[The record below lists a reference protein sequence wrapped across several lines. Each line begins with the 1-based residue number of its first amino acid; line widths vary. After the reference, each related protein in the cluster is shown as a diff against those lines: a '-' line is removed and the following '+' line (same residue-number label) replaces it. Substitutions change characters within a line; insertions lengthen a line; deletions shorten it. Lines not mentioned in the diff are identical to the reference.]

1 MSYPIPDLDG
11 TDLEVRIDVKN
22 SLFIANLRH
31 TPGRQACTEHLHAM
45 KQLYPDANH
54 HCWAVVAEAP
64 GNSTYW
70 GFSDAGEPSGTAGR
84 PMLQVLSH
92 TDIGEVSVVVIR
104 YFGGTKLGTGGLVKA
119 YSDAVKAVLGK
130 CPTKVKREM
139 SKLTIRLPYDLS
151 GKIEHLCSR
160 YGGEIVERL
169 YQQELIYVVNLETTK
184 LPQLK
189 KALLSWENKGVRPE
203 V

>member
-1 MSYPIPDLDG
+1 MSYPIPDLQQPQ
-11 TDLEVRIDVKN
+11 LEVRTEVKN

-31 TPGRQACTEHLHAM
+31 TPGRDACTEHLHAM
-45 KQLYPDANH
+45 RALYPDANH

-92 TDIGEVSVVVIR
+92 ANIGEVSVVVIR

-119 YSDAVKAVLGK
+119 YSDAVKAVIAE
-130 CPTKVKREM
+130 CPTRLKRDLCEVII
-139 SKLTIRLPYDLS
+139 SLPYDLS
-151 GKIEHLCSR
+151 GKIEHCCQT
-160 YGGEIVERL
+160 YGATITQRQYGQQLVLHMDIERSYSKDLRQALAAWPSVEIR
-169 YQQELIYVVNLETTK
+169 
-184 LPQLK
+184 
-189 KALLSWENKGVRPE
+189 
-203 V
+203 

>member
-1 MSYPIPDLDG
+1 MSYPIPALAG
-11 TDLEVRIDVKN
+11 EDLEVRIEVKN

-31 TPGRQACTEHLHAM
+31 TAGREACTQHLHDM
-45 KQLYPDANH
+45 KAQYPDANH

-92 TDIGEVSVVVIR
+92 ADIGEVSVVVIR

-119 YSDAVKAVLGK
+119 YSDAVKEVVAT
-130 CPTKVKREM
+130 CPTIIKKDM
-139 SKLTIRLPYDLS
+139 SQLSISLPYDLS
-151 GKIEHLCSR
+151 GKIEHLC
-160 YGGEIVERL
+160 GQFGAEIVDRRFE
-169 YQQELIYVVNLETTK
+169 QELILDLSIETGNLAS
-184 LPQLK
+184 LQQALK
-189 KALLSWENKGVRPE
+189 AWSNRGVR
-203 V
+203 